1 MFFKSLCEGN
11 NIFVLIKTAIMPFKI
26 VIAEDHPIVI
36 DGIKLLFAQ
45 STDYE
50 VVGEA
55 NNEKEIISVC
65 HNIQPDFLVLDLNLG
80 GKNSTDL
87 IPEIKN
93 RFPKLKILIFSSYQT
108 SVLIK
113 KALSLGVEGYLL
125 KDATKKDWLEALA
138 SLVED
143 KIYLS
148 KSIRHFH
155 EESTFDMDK
164 FSQIAHLSEQ
174 ERRIINLIIN
184 GLEEKEIAE
193 NLFISKHT
201 VHTHKKNILRKLN
214 LHTNTDL
221 VKFAYENNL
230 V

>member
-1 MFFKSLCEGN
+1 
-11 NIFVLIKTAIMPFKI
+11 MPFKI

-55 NNEKEIISVC
+55 TNEKEIISVC
-65 HNIQPDFLVLDLNLG
+65 THFQPDFLVLDLNLG
-80 GKNSTDL
+80 GKNSIDL
-87 IPEIKN
+87 IPEIKI
-93 RFPKLKILIFSSYQT
+93 RIPKLKILIFSSYQT

-113 KALSLGVEGYLL
+113 KALGLGVEGYLL
-125 KDATKKDWLEALA
+125 KDATKKDWLEALT
-138 SLVED
+138 SMIEGKV
-143 KIYLS
+143 YLS
-148 KSIRHFH
+148 KSIRHVQEKTSFG
-155 EESTFDMDK
+155 MDN

-174 ERRIINLIIN
+174 ERRIIRLIIN

-193 NLFISKHT
+193 SLFISKHT

-214 LHTNTDL
+214 IHTNADL

-230 V
+230 T

>member
-1 MFFKSLCEGN
+1 
-11 NIFVLIKTAIMPFKI
+11 MPLKI

-36 DGIKLLFAQ
+36 DGIKLLFHQ
-45 STDYE
+45 SLDYE

-55 NNEKEIISVC
+55 NTEKEIISVC
-65 HNIQPDFLVLDLNLG
+65 QNLQPDFLVLDLNLG
-80 GKNSTDL
+80 GKNSIDL
-87 IPEIKN
+87 IEEIKN

-125 KDATKKDWLEALA
+125 KDATKNDWLEAL
-138 SLVED
+138 SNISEG

-155 EESTFDMDK
+155 QETAFDSDN
-164 FSQIAHLSEQ
+164 FSQITTLSEQ
-174 ERRIINLIIN
+174 EKRVIRLIIN
-184 GLEEKEIAE
+184 GLEEKDIAE

-214 LHTNTDL
+214 LHTNAEL
-221 VKFAYENNL
+221 VKFAYENGL